1 MGIQMHLNKFNQSST
16 VGINRYTYRNL
27 FTRMAILSKLVFKFQ
42 FRLVYVYIKVLEC
55 NDKFP

>member
-1 MGIQMHLNKFNQSST
+1 MHLNKFNYSST
-16 VGINRYTYRNL
+16 IGINRYTYRNL